1 VDGRSDAPGIWH
13 PAGAGRE
20 GGGVVSAAAVR
31 IVKCGR
37 VGSRRYRYVYR
48 LRVAFFTSHC
58 RGGVELNSGT
68 ERRPTGVSGLDE
80 VLHGGLVPERAY
92 LVRGGPGTGKTTL
105 GLHFLAAGVERGE
118 SALLITLESNEAQLR
133 ADAAA
138 QGLDLAGV
146 AVLDLSPSRE
156 FFAQNRSYD
165 IFSPADVERDPTT
178 QQIVQTI
185 QERRPARVFV
195 DAITTLRYLAPD
207 AFQFRK
213 QALSFLRYLV
223 EHGAT
228 VLMSSEPTASV
239 PDDDLCFMSDGI
251 LDLQVSPDHGT
262 MRRTLSVTKLRG
274 SDFEGGR
281 HSVRL
286 TDRGMR
292 VYPRLVPAAHER
304 EFTAEIIPSG
314 LPGLD
319 EMLGGGI
326 ERGTISILTG
336 PSGAGKT
343 TLGMQF
349 MKEAATRGE
358 RSVVYAFEEHVD
370 TLLHR
375 CDCVGIPARGM
386 IEAGTLSVVQ
396 VEPLRFSPAEFALL
410 VRREVEERGARLIMI
425 DGISGY
431 RLTLAGDDLVPQ
443 LHALG
448 RYLKNMGVTVIF
460 INEVD
465 SITGDFRATGI
476 GVSYL
481 CDNLV
486 FLRYLESDGEL
497 RKVVGVL
504 KKRVGDFEKT
514 IRELEITGSGL
525 RVGEPL
531 RGLRGVLTGT
541 PEWAERGEERGA
553 E

>member
-1 VDGRSDAPGIWH
+1 MS
-13 PAGAGRE
+13 PA
-20 GGGVVSAAAVR
+20 
-31 IVKCGR
+31 
-37 VGSRRYRYVYR
+37 
-48 LRVAFFTSHC
+48 
-58 RGGVELNSGT
+58 T

-80 VLHGGLVPERAY
+80 VLHGGLIPERAY

-105 GLHFLAAGVERGE
+105 GLHFLAAGVALGE
-118 SALLITLESNEAQLR
+118 SALLITLESSEAQLR
-133 ADAAA
+133 SDAAA

-178 QQIVQTI
+178 QLIVRTI
-185 QERRPARVFV
+185 QELKPARVFV

-239 PDDDLCFMSDGI
+239 PDDDLRFMSDGI
-251 LDLQVSPDHGT
+251 VELEVAPGHGT
-262 MRRTLSVTKLRG
+262 LRRTLGVTKFRG

-281 HSVRL
+281 HALRL
-286 TDRGMR
+286 TGRGMR
-292 VYPRLVPAAHER
+292 VYPRLVPATHER
-304 EFTAEIIPSG
+304 EFTTDLIPSG

-326 ERGTISILTG
+326 ERGTISIFSG

-358 RSVVYAFEEHVD
+358 RSVVYAFEEHAD

-375 CDCVGIPARGM
+375 CDAVGIPVREM

-410 VRREVEERGARLIMI
+410 VRREVEERGARIVMI

-431 RLTLAGDDLVPQ
+431 RLTLAGDDLVTH

-460 INEVD
+460 INEVE
-465 SITGDFRATGI
+465 SITGDFRATHI
-476 GVSYL
+476 GVSFL
-481 CDNLV
+481 SDNLL
-486 FLRYLESDGEL
+486 FLRYLELDGEL
-497 RKVVGVL
+497 RKVIGVL
-504 KKRVGDFEKT
+504 KKRLGDFEKAL
-514 IRELEITGSGL
+514 REFQITGSGL
-525 RVGEPL
+525 RVGAPL
-531 RGLRGVLTGT
+531 QGLRGVLTGT
-541 PEWAERGEERGA
+541 PEWVGGGRREDRDPA
-553 E
+553 